1 MAARGHLRLGV
12 LYPREMNLYGD
23 RGNVLALAHRA
34 ERRGIQLEIVSLGLD
49 TEGPREVGSCTG
61 FLIGGGQDLDQ
72 LALAE
77 DLVSRKGPALRET
90 VASGAPL
97 LAVCAGYQLLGA
109 YYRTTDGTRI
119 PGLGIL
125 PLRTEAGRRRLV
137 GNALVS
143 ARPQLGLANPLLVG
157 FENHSGRTILE
168 PGLPPLGRVVRGQG
182 NDGESGLEG
191 AVFGSV
197 VGTYL
202 HGPLLPKNPA
212 LADWWLFT
220 AADRAGIP
228 IDRSQLDDS
237 AEEAA
242 RQEAV
247 GVTLRASRTRGY
259 RLLGRR
265 PRVRRTG

>member
-1 MAARGHLRLGV
+1 MPGSGSLRLGV
-12 LYPREMNLYGD
+12 LYPLEMNLYGD
-23 RGNVLALAHRA
+23 RGNVLALVRRA
-34 ERRGIQLEIVSLGLD
+34 ALRGVELEVRTLGLD
-49 TEGPREVGSCTG
+49 TGDPDDIAACSG

-72 LALAE
+72 LALAH
-77 DLVSRKGPALRET
+77 DLVARKGPALREQ
-90 VASGAPL
+90 VADGAPL
-97 LAVCAGYQLLGA
+97 LAVCAGYQLLGEH
-109 YYRTTDGTRI
+109 YRTAAGDLI

-137 GNALVS
+137 GNVLV
-143 ARPQLGLANPLLVG
+143 AANAGLGLANPLLVG

-168 PGLPPLGRVVRGQG
+168 PGLSPLGKVVRGRG

-191 AVFGSV
+191 AVLGSV
-197 VGTYL
+197 LGTYL

-220 AADRAGIP
+220 AAERTGTTL
-228 IDRSQLDDS
+228 DRSQLDDS

-242 RQEAV
+242 RREAIRI
-247 GVTLRASRTRGY
+247 TLSGSRTRGY

-265 PRVRRTG
+265 PRIRRTG

>member
-1 MAARGHLRLGV
+1 MPGSGSLRLGL
-12 LYPREMNLYGD
+12 LYPLEMNLYGD
-23 RGNVLALAHRA
+23 RGNVLALVRRA
-34 ERRGIQLEIVSLGLD
+34 ALRGVELEVRTLGLD
-49 TEGPREVGSCTG
+49 TGDPDDIAACSG

-72 LALAE
+72 LALAH
-77 DLVSRKGPALRET
+77 DLVARKGPALREQ
-90 VASGAPL
+90 VADGAPL
-97 LAVCAGYQLLGA
+97 LAVCAGYQLLGEH
-109 YYRTTDGTRI
+109 YRTAAGDLI

-137 GNALVS
+137 GNVLV
-143 ARPQLGLANPLLVG
+143 AANAGLGLANPLLVG

-168 PGLPPLGRVVRGQG
+168 PGLSPLGKVVRGRG

-191 AVFGSV
+191 AVLGSV
-197 VGTYL
+197 LGTYL

-220 AADRAGIP
+220 AADRTATTL
-228 IDRSQLDDS
+228 DRSQLDDS

-242 RQEAV
+242 RREAIRI
-247 GVTLRASRTRGY
+247 TLSGSRTRGY

-265 PRVRRTG
+265 PRIRRTG

>member
-1 MAARGHLRLGV
+1 MPGSGSLRLGV
-12 LYPREMNLYGD
+12 LYPLEMNLYGD
-23 RGNVLALAHRA
+23 RGNVLALVRRA
-34 ERRGIQLEIVSLGLD
+34 ALRGVELEVRTLGLD
-49 TEGPREVGSCTG
+49 TGDPDDIAACSG

-72 LALAE
+72 LALAH
-77 DLVSRKGPALRET
+77 DLVAGKGPALREQ
-90 VASGAPL
+90 VADGAPL
-97 LAVCAGYQLLGA
+97 LAVCAGYQLLGEH
-109 YYRTTDGTRI
+109 YRTAAGDLI

-137 GNALVS
+137 GNVLV
-143 ARPQLGLANPLLVG
+143 AANAGLGLANPLLVG

-168 PGLPPLGRVVRGQG
+168 PGLSPLGKVVRGRG

-191 AVFGSV
+191 AVLGSV
-197 VGTYL
+197 LGTYL

-220 AADRAGIP
+220 AADRAGTTV
-228 IDRSQLDDS
+228 DRSQLDDS

-242 RQEAV
+242 RREAIRI
-247 GVTLRASRTRGY
+247 TLSGSRTRGY

-265 PRVRRTG
+265 PRIRRTG

>member
-1 MAARGHLRLGV
+1 MPGSGSLRLGL
-12 LYPREMNLYGD
+12 LYPLEMNLYGD
-23 RGNVLALAHRA
+23 RGNVLALVRRA
-34 ERRGIQLEIVSLGLD
+34 ALRGVELEVRTLGLD
-49 TEGPREVGSCTG
+49 TGDPDDIAACSG

-72 LALAE
+72 LALAH
-77 DLVSRKGPALRET
+77 DLVARKGPALREQ
-90 VASGAPL
+90 VADGAPL
-97 LAVCAGYQLLGA
+97 LAVCAGYQLLGEH
-109 YYRTTDGTRI
+109 YRTAAGDLI

-137 GNALVS
+137 GNVLV
-143 ARPQLGLANPLLVG
+143 AANAGLGLANPLLVG

-168 PGLPPLGRVVRGQG
+168 PGLSPLGKVVRGRG

-191 AVFGSV
+191 AVLGSV
-197 VGTYL
+197 LGTYL

-220 AADRAGIP
+220 AAERTGTTL
-228 IDRSQLDDS
+228 DRSQLDDS

-242 RQEAV
+242 RREAIRI
-247 GVTLRASRTRGY
+247 TLSGSRTRGY

-265 PRVRRTG
+265 PRIRRTG